1 MFESI
6 IQPVAQWIINIISQM
21 GYPGILLTMGIESA
35 CIPLPSEIIMPF
47 SGSLVSGGRFSML
60 GVSLAGAFGC
70 VVGSTASYAAGY
82 YGGRA
87 FLEKYGKYILLSKKE
102 IDDAERWTTKYGDIA
117 IFVSRLLP
125 VIRTFISLPAGIARM
140 NFAKFVLYTFL
151 GSLAWCWTLA
161 YVGKML
167 GDNWDTLGKYFHQ
180 ADLVIGILIIAGIGF
195 FVWHK
200 FKK

>member
-47 SGSLVSGGRFSML
+47 SGSLVSGGRFRML